1 MLLAQGGKQESRR
14 DHGIGSAF
22 KVTVTGDQIVPVPLS
37 HKPREGYS
45 RNKDS
50 IETGQIKAG
59 KGLDIVLPTLC

>member
-1 MLLAQGGKQESRR
+1 MRLAKGGEQESRR

-22 KVTVTGDQIVPVPLS
+22 KFTVTGDQIVPVPLS

-50 IETGQIKAG
+50 SI
-59 KGLDIVLPTLC
+59 LPTWLYG